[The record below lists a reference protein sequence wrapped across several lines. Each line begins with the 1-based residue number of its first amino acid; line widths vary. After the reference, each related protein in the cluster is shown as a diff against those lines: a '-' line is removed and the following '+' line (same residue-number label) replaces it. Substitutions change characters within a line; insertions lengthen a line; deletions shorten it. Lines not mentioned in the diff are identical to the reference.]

1 MRSLDEESF
10 KILNDASCSINDRI
24 FELMTITYNMKEKG
38 NFINL
43 AVAQN
48 LNLVSSRAR
57 LNIFQERLEKIKVN
71 VNPNDKEL
79 NLSRMKSIKF
89 YEKVCKEVN

>member
-1 MRSLDEESF
+1 MS
-10 KILNDASCSINDRI
+10 
-24 FELMTITYNMKEKG
+24 MTYNMKEKG

-57 LNIFQERLEKIKVN
+57 LSIFQERLEKIKVN
-71 VNPNDKEL
+71 VNATDKDI
-79 NLSRMKSIKF
+79 NLSRLKAIKF
-89 YEKVCKEVN
+89 YEKVILMNNYLEYSRYKR

>member
-1 MRSLDEESF
+1 MS
-10 KILNDASCSINDRI
+10 
-24 FELMTITYNMKEKG
+24 MTYNMKEKG

-57 LNIFQERLEKIKVN
+57 LSIFQERLEKIKVN
-71 VNPNDKEL
+71 VNATDKDI
-79 NLSRMKSIKF
+79 NLSRLKAIKF
-89 YEKVCKEVN
+89 YEKVILLYNYLEYSRYKR